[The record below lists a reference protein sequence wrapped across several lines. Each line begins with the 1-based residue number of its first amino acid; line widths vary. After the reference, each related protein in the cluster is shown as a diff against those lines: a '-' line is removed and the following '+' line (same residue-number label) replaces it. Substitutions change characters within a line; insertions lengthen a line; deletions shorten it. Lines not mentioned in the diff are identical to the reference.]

1 MCDYSDAWIV
11 VKELIN
17 VRAVANSNTDKK
29 DVVLK
34 SNASFR
40 SCITKINNILINN
53 AEDLHI
59 VRPMYNLLEYS
70 HNYPMTSG
78 SSWNYY
84 RDEIDS
90 ADDDVSKSRSF
101 KYKTKTKGK
110 TPARPSRPKQSAP
123 NPDGT
128 QPPQQQQP
136 PTLPSN
142 AEFTMLLKYL
152 RNYLRYLDFSLI
164 NCEIVLGFEMINISC
179 IVIW

>member
-34 SNASFR
+34 SNASFW

-53 AEDLHI
+53 AEDLYI
-59 VRPMYNLLEYS
+59 VWPMYNLLEYS

-78 SSWNYY
+78 SLWNYY

-110 TPARPSRPKQSAP
+110 TPARPSRPK
-123 NPDGT
+123 
-128 QPPQQQQP
+128 
-136 PTLPSN
+136 
-142 AEFTMLLKYL
+142 
-152 RNYLRYLDFSLI
+152 
-164 NCEIVLGFEMINISC
+164 
-179 IVIW
+179 